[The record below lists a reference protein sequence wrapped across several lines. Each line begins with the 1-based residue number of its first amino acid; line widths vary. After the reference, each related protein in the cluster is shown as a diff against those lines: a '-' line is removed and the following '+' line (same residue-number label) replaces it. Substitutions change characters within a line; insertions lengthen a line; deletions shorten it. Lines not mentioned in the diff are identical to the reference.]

1 MTQVVEF
8 NSLKARTYSRL
19 GQRGAIFGLGIF
31 DAIGQNPNLVV
42 LTADL
47 ATLSGLERFKNQYP
61 DNFYNIGIAEQNML
75 GVAAGQYMA
84 HSVLLP
90 EKTDG

>member
-31 DAIGQNPNLVV
+31 DAIGQNSSYSFGVRTIQKPI
-42 LTADL
+42 
-47 ATLSGLERFKNQYP
+47 SG
-61 DNFYNIGIAEQNML
+61 
-75 GVAAGQYMA
+75 
-84 HSVLLP
+84 
-90 EKTDG
+90 